1 MLPLP
6 LPPEDVTVIEALAD
20 FVVSRTDLAVSVTVG
35 LAGTA
40 AGAVYVTVVAVCP
53 DSAPHVGAQL
63 LPDWVR
69 LQVTPWFAGSLATDA
84 VNCLAVET
92 FSEALVGE
100 IVTDTGDVTVMVAL
114 ADFVVSRTDLAVS
127 VTVGLAG
134 TAAGAVYV
142 TVVAVCPD
150 SAPHVG

>member
-100 IVTDTGDVTVMVAL
+100 IVTDTCDVAVTVI
-114 ADFVVSRTDLAVS
+114 
-127 VTVGLAG
+127 
-134 TAAGAVYV
+134 
-142 TVVAVCPD
+142 VAVAD
-150 SAPHVG
+150 LVLFETEVAVNVIVAGLGKIGGAS